1 MDSLFL
7 RELPVV
13 SLTDGDGDSQDFIAD
28 FPEPRPSL
36 EHTKIWSEKW
46 RAHIVEKATEAMKRK
61 NCAVSYIQFVVDQHG
76 FLVIVCFNHTLLL
89 GDAKRAAKVL
99 FKGLPDGAT
108 CRAARKGL
116 RPLDEVDAD
125 RIRAWQTA
133 ASLRPKGKK
142 RTREE
147 SDDETAVIRFV
158 KPRQEQ
164 KKAEPAKKTAA
175 ELLAELSDASSSEE
189 EEVPQPRLMLTNG
202 PTGATV
208 PTEANGPTDATD
220 YYDADFHGPHQR
232 VGTPGEERGSA
243 RHGAGW
249 RCPYR
254 APISPLPP

>member
-1 MDSLFL
+1 M
-7 RELPVV
+7 
-13 SLTDGDGDSQDFIAD
+13 
-28 FPEPRPSL
+28 
-36 EHTKIWSEKW
+36 EKW
-46 RAHIVEKATEAMKRK
+46 RAQIDKGVTEVMKRK
-61 NCAVSYIQFVVDQHG
+61 NSAVSCIQVLVDQHG
-76 FLVIVCFNHTLLL
+76 FLVIACFEHPVIVST
-89 GDAKRAAKVL
+89 AKTALRAIFHCMPKE
-99 FKGLPDGAT
+99 
-108 CRAARKGL
+108 AAHDTTEEGL

-189 EEVPQPRLMLTNG
+189 EEVQPPHLMLTNG
-202 PTGATV
+202 PT
-208 PTEANGPTDATD
+208 EAND
-220 YYDADFHGPHQR
+220 YSDADFHGPHQR

-243 RHGAGW
+243 RHDGGW
-249 RCPYR
+249 RGPYR
-254 APISPLPP
+254 APLSPLPL